1 MSPASSQSSQ
11 TTHAPRRATRQRVR
25 KDPPPLAVPD
35 INDDAAERKR
45 VLNVLAQRRYR
56 QRKKQQPL
64 VTEVSSLA
72 QGTSSAEND
81 SLRISTSEPEKVK
94 ERQTPQAR
102 DGCHDFHN
110 ELASTELDLL
120 PKSPGTKS
128 SDPLGIFLG
137 SDWMLAGLDDVAS
150 TAAPTLRSLG
160 ISQDDQAPIQN
171 GGLGDL
177 VFDPVDLA
185 ALPGSSFSSSPPD
198 SLGSEAAN
206 VRDDTFSFPDTY
218 LLPVQE
224 LTLVRALLRI
234 ADRLGCTSTIWDIKT
249 LSPFNGPGGCASSA
263 AGLLPETWRPTPTQ
277 AGVPHHPVLDLVPW
291 PSARDRLISIF
302 SLPESM
308 RPPSAAGPLGLV
320 HFVYDLED
328 ASEGLRIYGG
338 DPYDAESWEVGQTLF
353 EKWWFVFDRKIV
365 NQSNRWRSLRGASKL
380 RLEAASAVPNVPGVV

>member
-1 MSPASSQSSQ
+1 MSPASSLSSQ
-11 TTHAPRRATRQRVR
+11 STCAPRRVTRQRVH
-25 KDPPPLAVPD
+25 KDPLPLAVPD

-56 QRKKQQPL
+56 QRKRQQPL
-64 VTEVSSLA
+64 VTEGSSLA
-72 QGTSSAEND
+72 QGDSSAPSD
-81 SLRISTSEPEKVK
+81 TLRIFNSEPEQVK

-102 DGCHDFHN
+102 EGCYDFHN
-110 ELASTELDLL
+110 ELATTELDLL
-120 PKSPGTKS
+120 PKSPGTNS
-128 SDPLGIFLG
+128 SDPFGIFLSG
-137 SDWMLAGLDDVAS
+137 DWMLAGLDNVAS
-150 TAAPTLRSLG
+150 TTVATSRPPGA
-160 ISQDDQAPIQN
+160 SQDDQTHIHS

-177 VFDPVDLA
+177 AFDPIDFTG
-185 ALPGSSFSSSPPD
+185 LPGSSSSSSPPD
-198 SLGSEAAN
+198 SLGSEEAN
-206 VRDDTFSFPDTY
+206 IGGDTFSFPDTY

-249 LSPFNGPGGCASSA
+249 LSPFNGPGGCAPVTA
-263 AGLLPETWRPTPTQ
+263 DLLPETWRPTPTQ
-277 AGVPHHPVLDLVPW
+277 VGVPHHPVLDLVPW

-308 RPPSAAGPLGLV
+308 RPPSAAGPLGLI

-328 ASEGLRIYGG
+328 ASEGLRMYGG

-353 EKWWFVFDRKIV
+353 EKWWFVFDRKVV

-380 RLEAASAVPNVPGVV
+380 RLEAASARPDVP